1 MKNEIN
7 NRDISKFNNY
17 FNDIGI
23 FLLTICMSNLYLLFL
38 LFLPITF
45 CINGNIKNEI
55 NS

>member
-1 MKNEIN
+1 MKLTIEISQN
-7 NRDISKFNNY
+7 LTI
-17 FNDIGI
+17 ILMILGI

-55 NS
+55 NN